1 MPGSVRRGR
10 QDVDQAG
17 RTCQGATNGGEGPD
31 NGLSEDMVRA
41 VYPAL
46 YPHAQIEK
54 IGNSGHY
61 PMQETPIYFATR
73 VEAFIAQST

>member
-1 MPGSVRRGR
+1 MPRCRHRR
-10 QDVDQAG
+10 
-17 RTCQGATNGGEGPD
+17 EGPD
-31 NGLSEDMVRA
+31 IGVSEDMVRA

-46 YPHAQIEK
+46 YPHAQIE

-61 PMQETPIYFATR
+61 PMQERPIYFATR

>member
-1 MPGSVRRGR
+1 
-10 QDVDQAG
+10 
-17 RTCQGATNGGEGPD
+17 
-31 NGLSEDMVRA
+31 LVRA

-61 PMQETPIYFATR
+61 PMQETPIWFATR
-73 VEAFIAQST
+73 VEAFIAQSA